1 MYVYVHK
8 EVDKNMEWNEE
19 IRYKDII
26 INNKQVFININDVS
40 CDGIHLDNCDI
51 ILSG

>member
-26 INNKQVFININDVS
+26 ININKYSLI
-40 CDGIHLDNCDI
+40 
-51 ILSG
+51 